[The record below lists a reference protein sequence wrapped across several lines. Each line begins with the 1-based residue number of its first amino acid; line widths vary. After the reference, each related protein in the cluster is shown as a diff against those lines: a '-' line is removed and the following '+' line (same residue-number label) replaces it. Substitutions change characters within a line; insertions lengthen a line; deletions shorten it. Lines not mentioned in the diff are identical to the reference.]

1 MLLFLILLNPPF
13 CYTLGKQGV
22 QSLFSPKLSSSSQ
35 SKILGFGGL
44 EEGGGA
50 VLYFRIVPDVRKLS
64 ITAVRAARESL
75 YFSET
80 DRILATSSLICSQ
93 LSCTWLCLS
102 LGGLVKGTTA
112 FYYNIDNGGIASTLS
127 LDFCALL
134 LDNDFPR
141 DVLTFIYLEDFTA
154 TQEWIQQFN
163 FGCIYMCVY
172 IHSLK

>member
-1 MLLFLILLNPPF
+1 MLLFLIFLLNPPF

-22 QSLFSPKLSSSSQ
+22 QSLFSQKLSSSSQ

-80 DRILATSSLICSQ
+80 DRILAASSLIFPNSVPHDSASLWVVSLKGQQ
-93 LSCTWLCLS
+93 LS
-102 LGGLVKGTTA
+102 TT
-112 FYYNIDNGGIASTLS
+112 T
-127 LDFCALL
+127 
-134 LDNDFPR
+134 
-141 DVLTFIYLEDFTA
+141 
-154 TQEWIQQFN
+154 
-163 FGCIYMCVY
+163 
-172 IHSLK
+172 